1 MNLIESNDD
10 DGSSIWEKKAQPLQL
25 PNVADSLEVS
35 EMD

>member
-1 MNLIESNDD
+1 MNLIEGADD
-10 DGSSIWEKKAQPLQL
+10 DGASAWEKKAQPLQL